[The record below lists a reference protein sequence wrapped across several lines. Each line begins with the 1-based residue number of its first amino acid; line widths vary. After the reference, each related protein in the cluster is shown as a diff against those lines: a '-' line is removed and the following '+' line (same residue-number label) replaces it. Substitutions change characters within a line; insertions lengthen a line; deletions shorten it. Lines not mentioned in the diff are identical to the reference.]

1 MHVGSSPPILTF
13 RRRVIHGGIALV
25 ILLAEILIA
34 TVFARVVSVRAF
46 LGDYLVVMLLYH
58 ALRAV
63 TSLSPRR
70 TATGVFVLACLV
82 EFSQCFHLADRLG
95 LRHGSFLAIAL
106 GNSFSLPDLLMYLL
120 GTLSSWWL
128 DTRLIQRRKA
138 AVPSAS

>member
-1 MHVGSSPPILTF
+1 MHVGSSPPIGTV
-13 RRRVIHGGIALV
+13 RRRVIHGGIAV
-25 ILLAEILIA
+25 FILLVEILIA
-34 TVFARVVSVRAF
+34 TVFARVALVRAF

-70 TATGVFVLACLV
+70 TARGVFAFACLV
-82 EFSQCFHLADRLG
+82 ELSQCFHLVDRLG
-95 LRHGSFLAIAL
+95 LRQGGFLAIAL

-138 AVPSAS
+138 AVPSAP